1 MKRVGIDVGGTFTD
15 LIYVDED
22 QGQVVVHKL
31 PSTPS
36 DPAQATLL
44 GLDEVCE
51 RTGIE
56 PASLDHLFH
65 GTTVATNRS

>member
-22 QGQVVVHKL
+22 QGQVVIHKL

-36 DPAQATLL
+36 DPAEATLL
-44 GLDEVCE
+44 
-51 RTGIE
+51 
-56 PASLDHLFH
+56 
-65 GTTVATNRS
+65 